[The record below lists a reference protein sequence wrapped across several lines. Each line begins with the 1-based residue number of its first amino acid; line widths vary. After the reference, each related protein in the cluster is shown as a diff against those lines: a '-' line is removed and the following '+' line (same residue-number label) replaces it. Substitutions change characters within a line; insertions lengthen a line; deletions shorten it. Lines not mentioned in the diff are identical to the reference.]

1 MANYNVSVT
10 QSIEIQPA
18 NISAS
23 QVTTYTISNPLIGS
37 SYFTLE
43 TERNND
49 GFYDL
54 TSPKNTSGSF
64 SLGTGLSG
72 LIQSDYIASVIVEPG
87 GGVLTFTPAVNITG
101 STLNLRGVGPK
112 TSLNTNEIIQQFIEL
127 GGYTN
132 PSVISVIEDYYYQLI
147 SNNLFNKIEYA
158 YPFIADQATSPS
170 ILNQCALN
178 IKEPTKYKIDWV
190 NNPTGSL
197 TGVQFNAASQQYGNT
212 NFVISRDRQYLTPSL
227 ASSGVYL
234 VTNLGNSADFGSNGT
249 GANNSFAQ
257 VSNLGTDLYNAM
269 NSAIYFNNI
278 PIASAGFVTQVR
290 NNSSQFLIRANGN
303 PRYTAN
309 TAHGGFC
316 DLPMLI
322 GALGPITNNLYSNNL
337 MNHNYIAAFTL
348 AETQLYETIV
358 NNLQGQLETA
368 LGLAPGTR
376 KKY

>member
-1 MANYNVSVT
+1 MANYNVSIT
-10 QSIEIQPA
+10 QSIEVQPA

-23 QVTTYTISNPLIGS
+23 QETTFTIANPLSAS

-43 TERNND
+43 TARNNN
-49 GFYDL
+49 GFYDS

-64 SLGTGLSG
+64 SLGTGL
-72 LIQSDYIASVIVEPG
+72 LNIIQSDYITSVVVAPG
-87 GGVLTFTPAVNITG
+87 GGTLTFTPANDITG
-101 STLNLRGVGPK
+101 STLYLRGVGSK

-132 PSVISVIEDYYYQLI
+132 SAVISVIEEYYYQLI

-158 YPFIADQATSPS
+158 YPFIADQATSS
-170 ILNQCALN
+170 DILNQCALN
-178 IKEPTKYKIDWV
+178 IKDPTKYKIDWV

-197 TGVQFNAASQQYGNT
+197 AGVQFNAASKQYGNT
-212 NFVISRDRQYLTPSL
+212 NFIISRDKQHLTSGL

-234 VTNLGNSADFGSNGT
+234 VTNLGNSPDFGSNGLL
-249 GANNSFAQ
+249 GASFAQ
-257 VSNLGTDLYNAM
+257 ASNLGTDLYNAM
-269 NSAIYFNNI
+269 NSNIYFNTLAI
-278 PIASAGFVTQVR
+278 VVPGFITQVR
-290 NNSSQFLIRANGN
+290 NNSSQFFIRANGT
-303 PRYTAN
+303 PIFTAN
-309 TAHGGFC
+309 TPHISFC

-322 GALGPITNNLYSNNL
+322 GALGPITNNFYSNNL
-337 MNHNYIAAFTL
+337 MNHNYIAAFNL